1 MLKNKILS
9 GLCVLIIVM
18 VVFTGSGMALTSAG
32 LGNDSSP
39 STTKILKVV
48 GLVKMVTATT
58 LYLENKKKYSLTD
71 VKVIDKTYKYI
82 PGKKKKAEMIFVN
95 DVLKEVSIYY

>member
-9 GLCVLIIVM
+9 ALVVLMTVM
-18 VVFTGSGMALTSAG
+18 CLLVGSGMALTSAG
-32 LGNDSSP
+32 LGNDYSP

-71 VKVIDKTYKYI
+71 VKVINKTYKSI